1 MMTTLHVV
9 MAGGGTAGHISP
21 MIAMARA
28 LERAGDVEITMVG
41 TASGMETDL
50 VPAAGYQLV
59 TIDRVPMPR
68 RPNLDLARLPWR
80 LRTAIRQA
88 QDILRAAN
96 ADVVVGVGGYV
107 STPVYLAARRMGIP
121 VVVHEANVR
130 AGLANRIGARRAAA
144 VGTAF
149 ARTRLPGAQHVGMPM
164 RTQISQLDRSPAA
177 RAEARSALGLDPER
191 TTLLVTGGSSG
202 ALAVNRA
209 ITGALSELLEHA
221 QILHLTGRGKTVL
234 NDDGEPLTA
243 PGYHQREYVDGLEQ
257 VYAAADLVIARAGA
271 GTVCE
276 IAAAGLASIL
286 VPLPIGNGEQAH
298 NAQDLVQAGAAIMV
312 DDAAFTASWVRDH
325 LPAVL
330 GDPARVDKMAQAA
343 HALGIRNADDT
354 MAQLIKDAATTR
366 GGQHG

>member
-41 TASGMETDL
+41 TATGMETDL
-50 VPAAGYQLV
+50 VPAAGYRLA

-68 RPNLDLARLPWR
+68 RPSLDLARLPGR
-80 LRTAIRQA
+80 MRTAVRQA
-88 QDILRAAN
+88 RQILTDAR

-107 STPVYLAARRMGIP
+107 STPVYLAARRLEIP

-130 AGLANRIGARRAAA
+130 AGLANRLGARRAAV
-144 VGTAF
+144 VGVAF
-149 ARTRLPGAQHVGMPM
+149 DRTRLPAAQHVGMPM
-164 RTQISQLDRSPAA
+164 RTHISQLDRSPQARAAA
-177 RAEARSALGLDPER
+177 RTVLGLDPER
-191 TTLLVTGGSSG
+191 TTLVITGGSSG
-202 ALAVNRA
+202 ARAVNQA

-234 NDDGEPLTA
+234 DDDGEPLTA

-276 IAAAGLASIL
+276 IAAVGLASIL
-286 VPLPIGNGEQAH
+286 VPLPIGNGEQSL
-298 NAQDLVQAGAAIMV
+298 NAQDLVQAEAALLV
-312 DDAAFTASWVRDH
+312 DDDDFTASWVREH

-330 GDPARVDKMAQAA
+330 GDPARIDKMAQAA
-343 HALGIRNADDT
+343 HTLGIRDADDT
-354 MAQLIKDAATTR
+354 MAQLIRHAATTR